1 MSVAGVG
8 VMSEGS
14 HLDLRVLNNT
24 ILLVGVEQ
32 VFTKSCSHDGSVALC
47 QDMQVLCGVSG

>member
-1 MSVAGVG
+1 MSVTGVG

-32 VFTKSCSHDGSVALC
+32 VFTKSCSHDGSIALC
-47 QDMQVLCGVSG
+47 QDMQILCGVSG